1 MTVRPWGAQRR
12 GWGTEAP
19 DEQPQ
24 PVVRP
29 ALAGLQM
36 PLVEKGLPDL
46 GRVSIEAS
54 TASRSP
60 GLLPGRWPDAARP
73 LTPLWFCYVDLRPH
87 PRKGSLQGTP
97 LPVAEPPRNQ
107 GLNLGWRLWASPP
120 GARLQGVGMGR
131 ARTPGC
137 PRAVLPSSC
146 PGGRWTLLS
155 PRWGGPPVLSEGQR
169 QQPTLGCCGTAH
181 RDLGLQT
188 SSACFLAC

>member
-1 MTVRPWGAQRR
+1 M
-12 GWGTEAP
+12 
-19 DEQPQ
+19 
-24 PVVRP
+24 VRP

-46 GRVSIEAS
+46 GHVSIEAS

-120 GARLQGVGMGR
+120 G
-131 ARTPGC
+131 PGC
-137 PRAVLPSSC
+137 KAWEWGGHAPLVAHGLFFPAAALEVGGPC
-146 PGGRWTLLS
+146 CPPGGEGLL
-155 PRWGGPPVLSEGQR
+155 
-169 QQPTLGCCGTAH
+169 C
-181 RDLGLQT
+181 
-188 SSACFLAC
+188 

>member
-1 MTVRPWGAQRR
+1 M
-12 GWGTEAP
+12 
-19 DEQPQ
+19 
-24 PVVRP
+24 VRP
-29 ALAGLQM
+29 ALAGLRM

-97 LPVAEPPRNQ
+97 LPVAEPRRNQ

-120 GARLQGVGMGR
+120 G
-131 ARTPGC
+131 PGC
-137 PRAVLPSSC
+137 KA
-146 PGGRWTLLS
+146 WE
-155 PRWGGPPVLSEGQR
+155 WGGHAPRLPTGCSSQQLPWRSVDPAVPPVGWASRAE
-169 QQPTLGCCGTAH
+169 
-181 RDLGLQT
+181 
-188 SSACFLAC
+188 